1 MNLFQLIIL
10 FKMKSFLSLNISIF
24 IISDSRNERS
34 DRSGKV
40 LEKRIEESGHKLAEK
55 IFIEDEEKL
64 IFKFLK
70 KSIKKK
76 NVNVILLTGGTGLTG
91 RDSTPEAVKKILDKE
106 IPGFGE
112 IFRYISFKKIGT
124 SSLQSRAIAGL
135 AKDKFIF
142 ALPGSPGACKD
153 AWDDILKH
161 QLDSRT
167 KPCNLVELIPRIFEK
182 KKNC

>member
-40 LEKRIEESGHKLAEK
+40 LEKRIEESGHKLVEK

-64 IFKFLK
+64 ILKFLK

>member
-1 MNLFQLIIL
+1 MNLSQLIIL
-10 FKMKSFLSLNISIF
+10 FKMESFLSLNISIF
-24 IISDSRNERS
+24 VISDTRNERS
-34 DRSGKV
+34 DRSGKI
-40 LEKRIEESGHKLAEK
+40 LEERIEKSGHKLAEK
-55 IFIEDEEKL
+55 LFIEDDEAL
-64 IFKFLK
+64 IFKNLK
-70 KSIKKK
+70 KSIKSK

-135 AKDKFIF
+135 ANDKFIF

-182 KKNC
+182 EKTS